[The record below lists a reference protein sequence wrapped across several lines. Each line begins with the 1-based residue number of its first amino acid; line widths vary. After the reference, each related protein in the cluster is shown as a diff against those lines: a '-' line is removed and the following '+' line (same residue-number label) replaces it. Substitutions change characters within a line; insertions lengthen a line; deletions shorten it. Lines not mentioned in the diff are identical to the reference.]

1 MKKTTTIIVL
11 ATSILLVGL
20 YTVASTYSVIIE
32 VIEKDGITE
41 IVNKIN
47 IRDVLTNAN
56 GTFNSTYYEIKNEL
70 NISDEEADI
79 LLDSTPLNDALQTV
93 LESIVEYKVHNN
105 IDAKLSDTALYN
117 LISNAVINTN
127 NISDDLKSRII
138 NKSKRYIKDVSEYIY
153 DIDVSVLGDL

>member
-11 ATSILLVGL
+11 VISILLVGL
-20 YTVASTYSVIIE
+20 YTVTSTYSVIIE

-47 IRDVLTNAN
+47 IRDVLTNDN
-56 GTFNSTYYEIKNEL
+56 GSFNSTYYEIKNEL
-70 NISDEEADI
+70 NISDEEANI
-79 LLDSTPLNDALQTV
+79 LLDSTSLNDALQTV

-117 LISNAVINTN
+117 LISDAVINTN
-127 NISDDLKSRII
+127 NISDELKSRLI
-138 NKSKRYIKDVSEYIY
+138 NKSKTYIKDVSEYIY
-153 DIDVSVLGDL
+153 DIDVSVLGDI

>member
-11 ATSILLVGL
+11 AISILLVGL

-32 VIEKDGITE
+32 VIEKNGITE

-47 IRDVLTNAN
+47 IRDVLTNDN

-70 NISDEEADI
+70 NITDEEANI
-79 LLDSTPLNDALQTV
+79 LLDSIPINDALQTV

-117 LISNAVINTN
+117 LISDAVINTN
-127 NISDDLKSRII
+127 DISDDLKSRII
-138 NKSKRYIKDVSEYIY
+138 NKSKTYIKDVSEYIY
-153 DIDVSVLGDL
+153 DIDVSLLGDI

>member
-11 ATSILLVGL
+11 VVSILLVGL
-20 YTVASTYSVIIE
+20 YMVTSTYSVIIE

-47 IRDVLTNAN
+47 IRDILTNDN
-56 GTFNSTYYEIKNEL
+56 GSFNNTYYEIKNEL
-70 NISDEEADI
+70 NITDSEADI
-79 LLDSTPLNDALQTV
+79 LLDSNPLNNALQTV

-105 IDAKLSDTALYN
+105 IDAKLSDNDLYN
-117 LISNAVINTN
+117 LISDAVINTN

-138 NKSKRYIKDVSEYIY
+138 NKSKKYIKDVSEYIY